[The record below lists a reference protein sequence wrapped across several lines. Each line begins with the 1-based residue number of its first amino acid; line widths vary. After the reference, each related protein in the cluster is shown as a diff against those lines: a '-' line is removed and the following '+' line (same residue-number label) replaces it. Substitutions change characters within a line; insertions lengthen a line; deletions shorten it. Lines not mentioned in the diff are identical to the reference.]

1 MNLDR
6 RHLLLI
12 LLLTLCLLTPWNSLS
27 AEPQVREVGTQ
38 LQLFLDDWLIDS
50 AEGVRFVL
58 HSPRPKEVAIRLDR
72 PYEDEIL
79 YDPSVIKDGHRY
91 RMWYRTN
98 LTNSPLYTGYAESL
112 DGIHWV
118 KPDLG
123 LIEFQGSTDNNIV
136 WPVPGG
142 KGGILSFFKDSNP
155 ETPEQER
162 YKAIGSGSEEV
173 PGRPGRRRG
182 VFYGIVSADGLRWR
196 NTQDEPIVKAPV
208 EDPAFDSHNIVLWD
222 QARGHY
228 SIYARGWKR
237 HGVRDIRRFTSP
249 DFRTWSEPRY
259 LDFGEAPI
267 EHLYKNAAI
276 PYYRRPDIILMF
288 PKRFLPERTFDPGR
302 WEEKGLSDIVFM
314 FSRDGIRFDRR
325 YMEAFLRP
333 GRNLLNWHDRAIEV
347 GPTLVPTGPGEM
359 SLYYVEHYKT
369 PQVRIRRAVLR
380 EDGFVSLR
388 GPYAGG
394 NVLTRPLRFRG
405 RELVLNHATSA
416 AGSLRVEIQD
426 AAGNPLEGYSLE
438 DCPHIYGDE
447 IGRVV
452 SWTGGSDLSSLAG
465 QVVRLKVEIRDGDLY
480 SLRFRP

>member
-6 RHLLLI
+6 RHLRLI
-12 LLLTLCLLTPWNSLS
+12 LLLTLPMTPWRGLS
-27 AEPQVREVGTQ
+27 AQPQVREVGTQ
-38 LQLFLDDWLIDS
+38 LQLFLDDWLVES
-50 AEGVRFVL
+50 MEQVHHVL
-58 HSPRPKEVAIRLDR
+58 HSPQPMEVAIRMDR
-72 PYEDEIL
+72 PYEDTIL

-98 LTNSPLYTGYAESL
+98 LWKPPHYTGYAESL

-118 KPDLG
+118 KPELG
-123 LIEFQGSTDNNIV
+123 LIDYRGSRHNNIV

-142 KGGILSFFKDSNP
+142 KGAILSFFKDTNAAAP
-155 ETPEQER
+155 AKER
-162 YKAIGSGSEEV
+162 YKAIGNGSEEV
-173 PGRPGRRRG
+173 PPGPGQKGGRRN
-182 VFYGIVSADGLRWR
+182 VFYGIVSEDGLRWR
-196 NTQDEPIVKAPV
+196 NVQEEPIVRAPL

-237 HGVRDIRRFTSP
+237 HGVRDIRRFTSR
-249 DFRTWSEPRY
+249 DFRTWSGPRY
-259 LDFGEAPI
+259 LDFGDAAI

-288 PKRFLPERTFDPGR
+288 PKRFLPERTFDPDR

-325 YMEAFLRP
+325 
-333 GRNLLNWHDRAIEV
+333 LNWHDRAIEV

-359 SLYYVEHYKT
+359 SFYYVKHYKT
-369 PQVRIRRAVLR
+369 PEVRIRRAVLR

-388 GPYAGG
+388 CPYAGG
-394 NVLTRPLRFRG
+394 SLLTRPLRFAG
-405 RELVLNHATSA
+405 RELVLNYSTSA

-426 AAGNPLEGYSLE
+426 ASGNPMEGYALE
-438 DCPHIYGDE
+438 DCPEIFGDE
-447 IGRVV
+447 IERPV
-452 SWTGGSDLSSLAG
+452 SWKDGSDLSSLAG
-465 QVVRLKVEIRDGDLY
+465 RVVRLKLEIRDGDLY

>member
-6 RHLLLI
+6 RHLRLI
-12 LLLTLCLLTPWNSLS
+12 LLLTLPMTPWRGLS
-27 AEPQVREVGTQ
+27 AQPQVREVGTQ
-38 LQLFLDDWLIDS
+38 LQLFLDDWLVES
-50 AEGVRFVL
+50 MEQVHHVL
-58 HSPRPKEVAIRLDR
+58 HSPQPMEVAIRMDR
-72 PYEDEIL
+72 PYEDTVL

-91 RMWYRTN
+91 RMWYRTA
-98 LTNSPLYTGYAESL
+98 LSKSPHYTGYAESL

-123 LIEFQGSTDNNIV
+123 LIEYDGSTRNNIV

-142 KGGILSFFKDSNP
+142 KGAVLSFFKDKNP
-155 ETPEQER
+155 AAAASER
-162 YKAIGSGSEEV
+162 YKAIGIASEKKPSGEGS
-173 PGRPGRRRG
+173 RA
-182 VFYGIVSADGLRWR
+182 VFYGMVSGDGLRWR
-196 NTQDEPIVKAPV
+196 NVQQEPIVRAPL

-237 HGVRDIRRFTSP
+237 HGVRDIRRFTSR
-249 DFRTWSEPRY
+249 DFRTWSGPRY
-259 LDFGEAPI
+259 LDFGDAPI

-288 PKRFLPERTFDPGR
+288 PKRFLPERRYADH
-302 WEEKGLSDIVFM
+302 WKQDGLSDIVFM

-333 GRNLLNWHDRAIEV
+333 GRNPLNWHDRAIEV

-380 EDGFVSLR
+380 EDGIVSLR

-394 NVLTRPLRFRG
+394 SVLTRPLRFRG

-426 AAGNPLEGYSLE
+426 ASGRTLEGYALE
-438 DCPHIYGDE
+438 DCPDIYGDE

-452 SWTGGSDLSSLAG
+452 SWTGGSDLSPLAG